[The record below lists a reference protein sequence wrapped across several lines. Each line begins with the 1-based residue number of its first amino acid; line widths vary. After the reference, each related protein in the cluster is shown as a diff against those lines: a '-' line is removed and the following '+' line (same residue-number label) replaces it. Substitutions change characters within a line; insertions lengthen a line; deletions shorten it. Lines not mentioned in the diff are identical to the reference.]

1 MDEAT
6 PASGHP
12 RDDGDATCR
21 LPRKRG
27 PASPASASWSTPTPE
42 QPAPAKLLTSYADDI
57 LREARRLGR
66 AARHGFL
73 GSGQAAL
80 LRSKQPP

>member
-42 QPAPAKLLTSYADDI
+42 QPASAKLLTSYADDI

-80 LRSKQPP
+80 PRSKQPP